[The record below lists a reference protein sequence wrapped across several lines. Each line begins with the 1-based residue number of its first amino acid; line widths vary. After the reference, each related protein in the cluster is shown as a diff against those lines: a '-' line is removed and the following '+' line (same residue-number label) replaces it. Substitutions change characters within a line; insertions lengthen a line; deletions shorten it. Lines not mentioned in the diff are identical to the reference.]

1 MYNDRVKFK
10 KKMLEA
16 KKEYNKTKDSKLQ
29 KKYLVVIIYN
39 GQRRLP

>member
-1 MYNDRVKFK
+1 MIVLSLK

-29 KKYLVVIIYN
+29 NEIVVVIIYN
-39 GQRRLP
+39 GQRRL